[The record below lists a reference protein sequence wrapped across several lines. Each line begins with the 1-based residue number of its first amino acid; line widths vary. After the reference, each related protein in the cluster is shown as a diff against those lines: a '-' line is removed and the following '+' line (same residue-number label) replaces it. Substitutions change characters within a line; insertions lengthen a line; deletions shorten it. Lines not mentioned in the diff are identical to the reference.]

1 MERKHFKENI
11 MDETK
16 FKACWPEFKGEL
28 KNKWGQLTD
37 DDLEECQ
44 GNYIKFLEILEKR
57 YGNQSEPV
65 KCWADDWYSER
76 EQQEILGRRATISR
90 NQT

>member
-1 MERKHFKENI
+1 
-11 MDETK
+11 MDESK

-28 KNKWGQLTD
+28 KTKWGQLTD
-37 DDLEECQ
+37 EDLEECQ

-57 YGNQSEPV
+57 YGNRKEPV

-76 EQQEILGRRATISR
+76 EQREILARRATISR
-90 NQT
+90 NQM